1 MRARLF
7 GGSCSVLLVTLLTLL
22 VVASEA
28 SAQAASS
35 PESLITMGG
44 GDAKTREQEPEQQE
58 SEEEFKRHK
67 ILFLYATG
75 WVRQG
80 DPSADRLPPGYTSLL
95 PIVHPFADR

>member
-1 MRARLF
+1 MLAQRI
-7 GGSCSVLLVTLLTLL
+7 GGSCPVLFVALLTLL

-75 WVRQG
+75 GVRQG